1 MEIYAKF
8 LNHLASAIRK
18 TSLYPLKHPSVVSSL
33 NEFYSTLQEII
44 GEKKLLTLNVTA
56 DKKIII
62 NETQIDKGIFN
73 VDGLLTLLNELEIEN
88 ITLGEGITQEEA
100 QEFIRIML
108 FEEEKIEEAS
118 DLNKMLL
125 DNGIEHIKIAQFSYV
140 KIKKD
145 EEKLVS
151 QKDLALINK
160 LKSKIKDFRTD
171 KIKDVQEIA
180 ELENEI
186 LNVVINE
193 YKEKH
198 IIGTAVKNLL
208 KSFLRQHANS
218 QETLQKLKMSLL
230 ELGAPAEEIDKLIKK
245 IEEDIVEK
253 PRLHST
259 TVSGEVNQEITQENR
274 ELKHQIQTLKEQLS
288 GQIAQLNEFQK
299 ETRLLRNSKERIDNI
314 VHHMADGMVVIGP
327 KGEILMANPIAES
340 LLGITKQDI
349 GKPLKEVVKNEH
361 LLSLVKS
368 MPQGKEGV
376 IEKDIELFSTA
387 EATKRVLRTSSAVV
401 ADPDGNTVGMVTT
414 LNDITKQKEL
424 DSLKNTFVANV
435 SHELRTPLVSM
446 EKSLSLI
453 INKTAGE
460 INPDQEQFLNIAQ
473 RNLKRLTL
481 LINDLLDLSKLEAGK
496 LQLKRELTSIKKV
509 IDESVE
515 GLNTWAGT
523 KGIHL
528 EKMVQEGLP
537 ELNIDPNR
545 LIQVLNN
552 LIGNAIKFTPKDGK
566 ITVEARLGET
576 SREIQVN
583 VIDTGIGI
591 LKENL
596 PKIFSKFYQ
605 IGERSAS
612 DIGGTGIGLSIA
624 KEIVELHGGR
634 IWVESEHGHGAQF
647 IFVLPLS

>member
-18 TSLYPLKHPSVVSSL
+18 TGLYPFNHPSVVSSL
-33 NEFYSTLQEII
+33 NEFYSALQEII
-44 GEKKLLTLNVTA
+44 GEKEMLTLNVTS

-62 NETQIDKGIFN
+62 DDAQIDKGPFN
-73 VDGLLTLLNELEIEN
+73 VNDLLTLLDELEIEN
-88 ITLGEGITQEEA
+88 ITFFAGITQKEA
-100 QEFIRIML
+100 QEFIRILL

-118 DLNKMLL
+118 DINKMLV

-145 EEKLVS
+145 EEKLIAP
-151 QKDLALINK
+151 KDLSLINK
-160 LKSKIKDFRTD
+160 LKAKIKDYRAD
-171 KIKDVQEIA
+171 KIKDTQEIA
-180 ELENEI
+180 ELEKEI

-193 YKEKH
+193 YKEKKS
-198 IIGTAVKNLL
+198 IGTAVKNLL
-208 KSFLRQHANS
+208 KSFLRQHDNS
-218 QETLQKLKMSLL
+218 QDTLQKLKNALL
-230 ELGAPAEEIDKLIKK
+230 ELGAPTEEIDKLIKK
-245 IEEDIVEK
+245 IEEDIAQK
-253 PRLHST
+253 PKLRST
-259 TVSGEVNQEITQENR
+259 PIPGEASQEIIQENR
-274 ELKHQIQTLKEQLS
+274 VLRQQLEALKQ
-288 GQIAQLNEFQK
+288 QLNSQTVQITNFKK
-299 ETRLLRNSKERIDNI
+299 ETEIIRTGKERIDNI
-314 VHHMADGMVVIGP
+314 VHHMAEGMVVIGP
-327 KGEILMANPIAES
+327 QGEILMANPTAES

-349 GKPLKEVVKNEH
+349 GKPIKEVVKSEH

-368 MPQGKEGV
+368 MPQEKEGV
-376 IEKDIELFSTA
+376 IEKDIELFSPA
-387 EATKRVLRTSSAVV
+387 ESTKRVLRTSSAVV
-401 ADPDGNTVGMVTT
+401 ADHNGNTVGMVTT

-424 DSLKNTFVANV
+424 DNLKNTFVANV

-453 INKTAGE
+453 LTKTAGE
-460 INPDQEQFLNIAQ
+460 INKDQEQFLNIAQ
-473 RNLKRLTL
+473 RNLKRLAL

-496 LQLKRELTSIKKV
+496 LQLKRELTPIKRV

-515 GLNTWAGT
+515 GLNTWAKT
-523 KGIHL
+523 KGIHI
-528 EKMVQEGLP
+528 ESIAQEGLP

-552 LIGNAIKFTPKDGK
+552 LIGNAIKFTPRDGK
-566 ITVEARLGET
+566 ITVEAKLAET
-576 SREIQVN
+576 NREIQVS
-583 VIDTGIGI
+583 ITDTGIGI

-634 IWVESEHGHGAQF
+634 IWVESEHGQGAKFAF
-647 IFVLPLS
+647 ILPLS

>member
-8 LNHLASAIRK
+8 LNQLASAIRK

-33 NEFYSTLQEII
+33 NEFYSALQEII
-44 GEKKLLTLNVTA
+44 REKKSITLSVTA

-62 NETQIDKGIFN
+62 NETQIEKGIFN
-73 VDGLLTLLNELEIEN
+73 VDDLLILLNELEIEN
-88 ITLGEGITQEEA
+88 ITFGEGIAQQET
-100 QEFIRIML
+100 QEFIRILL

-140 KIKKD
+140 KIQKD
-145 EEKLVS
+145 KEKFVT

-160 LKSKIKDFRTD
+160 LKSRLKDFRAD
-171 KIKDVQEIA
+171 KIKDSQEIS
-180 ELENEI
+180 ELESEI
-186 LNVVINE
+186 LNVVLNE

-198 IIGTAVKNLL
+198 SIGTAVKNLL
-208 KSFLRQHANS
+208 KSFLRQHTNGA
-218 QETLQKLKMSLL
+218 ETLQKLKSGLT
-230 ELGAPAEEIDKLIKK
+230 ELGASVEEIDRLIKK
-245 IEEDIVEK
+245 IEEDILQK
-253 PRLHST
+253 PRLLSSA
-259 TVSGEVNQEITQENR
+259 VPGEVNQEVMQENR
-274 ELKHQIQTLKEQLS
+274 ELKRQVQILKEQLG
-288 GQIAQLNEFQK
+288 GQTAQLDEFKK
-299 ETRLLRNSKERIDNI
+299 EAQSLRNGKERIDNI
-314 VHHMADGMVVIGP
+314 VHHMADGMVVLGP

-349 GKPLKEVVKNEH
+349 GKPIKEVVKSEH

-387 EATKRVLRTSSAVV
+387 EATKRVLRTSSAVL

-424 DSLKNTFVANV
+424 DNLKNTFVANV

-453 INKTAGE
+453 ITKTAGE
-460 INPDQEQFLNIAQ
+460 INKDQEQFLSIAQ

-496 LQLKRELTSIKKV
+496 LQLKRELTGIKKV
-509 IDESVE
+509 IDESVD

-528 EKMVQEGLP
+528 EKAVQEGLP

-566 ITVEARLGET
+566 VTIEAKLGEAG
-576 SREIQVN
+576 REIQVS

-591 LKENL
+591 PQENL

-634 IWVESEHGHGAQF
+634 IWVESEHGHGAKF
-647 IFVLPLS
+647 IFALPLS

>member
-1 MEIYAKF
+1 
-8 LNHLASAIRK
+8 
-18 TSLYPLKHPSVVSSL
+18 
-33 NEFYSTLQEII
+33 
-44 GEKKLLTLNVTA
+44 
-56 DKKIII
+56 
-62 NETQIDKGIFN
+62 
-73 VDGLLTLLNELEIEN
+73 
-88 ITLGEGITQEEA
+88 
-100 QEFIRIML
+100 
-108 FEEEKIEEAS
+108 
-118 DLNKMLL
+118 
-125 DNGIEHIKIAQFSYV
+125 
-140 KIKKD
+140 
-145 EEKLVS
+145 
-151 QKDLALINK
+151 
-160 LKSKIKDFRTD
+160 
-171 KIKDVQEIA
+171 
-180 ELENEI
+180 
-186 LNVVINE
+186 
-193 YKEKH
+193 
-198 IIGTAVKNLL
+198 
-208 KSFLRQHANS
+208 
-218 QETLQKLKMSLL
+218 MSLL